1 MTNDIERMRVLQSGD
16 INMVNSLKVGRDLDV
31 RKNVYLNTDTITNPH
46 NANNIPGQT
55 INYGNFTVAKQS
67 STYLTG
73 TLTVDDHTELNSSLN
88 VDGLARVTN
97 MTQSTTTG
105 NGALVVDGGVGIAR
119 RLNVG
124 DATNLAS
131 TLRMSRAPQPSI
143 IHLTYPGSP
152 R

>member
-1 MTNDIERMRVLQSGD
+1 MIVTNDIERMRVLQSGD

-105 NGALVVDGGVGIAR
+105 NPRGAPM
-119 RLNVG
+119 RLRCA
-124 DATNLAS
+124 AT
-131 TLRMSRAPQPSI
+131 
-143 IHLTYPGSP
+143 
-152 R
+152 